1 MEIPSLFY
9 LYEIQS
15 TMSVAASSG
24 QGMVEYM
31 SMRKGAG
38 MYENQ
43 EKGDVWVV
51 RDIWRIWPLENF

>member
-43 EKGDVWVV
+43 EKGDV
-51 RDIWRIWPLENF
+51 